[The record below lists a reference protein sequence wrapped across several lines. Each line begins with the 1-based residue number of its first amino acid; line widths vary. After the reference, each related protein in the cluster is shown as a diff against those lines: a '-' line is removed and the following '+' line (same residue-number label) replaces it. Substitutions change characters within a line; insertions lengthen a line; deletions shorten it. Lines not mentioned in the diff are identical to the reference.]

1 MKIYLNGKHVSREE
15 AKVSVFDHGLL
26 YGDGVFEGI
35 RVYDGCVFRLRQHL
49 ERLYRGAQGIQLT
62 IPLSIQGLQDVVVE
76 TVRLN
81 EKRDAYVRLVVTRGD
96 GDLGLSPSKCPH
108 PTVFVIVDDIVIYPE
123 EVYREGVEVIIT
135 DIRRVPAVCIN
146 PEWKTLNY
154 MNNILA
160 KLDGERK
167 GYQEVIMLNMEGEVA
182 EGSSDN
188 IFIYHDSRIRTPAVP
203 LGALPGITRG
213 AVLDIAKE
221 EKIPTE
227 EGRIRP
233 DDLYAAEECFLT
245 GTAAELVPVVRID
258 GRPVKDGRVGPM
270 VTRLREIFEARTRI
284 DGVQVYEDE
293 LAESAS
299 GTGG

>member
-1 MKIYLNGKHVSREE
+1 MKIYLNGKYVSREE
-15 AKVSVFDHGLL
+15 ARVSVFDHGLL

-35 RVYDGCVFRLRQHL
+35 RVYDGCIFRLREHL

-62 IPLSIQGLQDVVVE
+62 IPLSADEMQDVVVE

-81 EKRDAYVRLVVTRGD
+81 EKRDAYIRLVVTRGD
-96 GDLGLSPSKCPH
+96 GDLGLSPSKCPQ
-108 PTVFVIVDDIVIYPE
+108 PTLFVIVDDIGIYPE
-123 EVYREGVEVIIT
+123 KVYREGVEVIIS
-135 DIRRVPAVCIN
+135 DIRRVPASCIN

-167 GYQEVIMLNMEGEVA
+167 GYQEVIMLNMDGEVA

-188 IFIYHDSRIRTPAVP
+188 IFILDGSRLRTPATP
-203 LGALPGITRG
+203 YGALPGITRG
-213 AVLDIAKE
+213 AVLDIARE
-221 EKIPTE
+221 QGIPAE
-227 EGRIRP
+227 EGKIRP
-233 DDLYAAEECFLT
+233 EDLYSAEECFLT

-258 GRPVKDGRVGPM
+258 GRPVRDGCVGPM
-270 VTRLREIFEARTRI
+270 VTRLREIFEARTRV

-299 GTGG
+299 GAAG